1 MHIFWSGWILCI
13 FEYIWHDHSLS
24 WAKHDKYT
32 ITKTTV
38 SIGSVK
44 QLSWTLV
51 SSTCTGL
58 FKPNIPWWIKII
70 PIQCGNVVLS
80 VSSHTTIQQ
89 RGQLVFADHATKI
102 NIAQP
107 KTMTR
112 LVVSLLPFLG
122 SISKLHPLFPHL
134 PVTYQLDNQ
143 PDNHQVES
151 TWLPISEV
159 TWGLGISFLHVV
171 STYWSILGWWKKAVD
186 ISASRTGDDLFKGF
200 NPPSVG
206 YGVIP
211 VRLSMNLPFWYSLI
225 SWLSDSPPAP
235 SKKGNISSITVEPAT
250 FSWLYH
256 KCLWL

>member
-1 MHIFWSGWILCI
+1 M
-13 FEYIWHDHSLS
+13 
-24 WAKHDKYT
+24 
-32 ITKTTV
+32 
-38 SIGSVK
+38 
-44 QLSWTLV
+44 LV
-51 SSTCTGL
+51 Y
-58 FKPNIPWWIKII
+58 
-70 PIQCGNVVLS
+70 
-80 VSSHTTIQQ
+80 Q
-89 RGQLVFADHATKI
+89 RV
-102 NIAQP
+102 AQP

-112 LVVSLLPFLG
+112 LVVSLLPLLG
-122 SISKLHPLFPHL
+122 SIQITSTTSLTWK
-134 PVTYQLDNQ
+134 VTYQLNNQ

-159 TWGLGISFLHVV
+159 TWGLGISVLHVV

-235 SKKGNISSITVEPAT
+235 SKKGNISEKNGWTCY
-250 FSWLYH
+250 L
-256 KCLWL
+256 